1 MAAKS
6 NISIDR
12 LVVVAKNFEDIV
24 TDFPY
29 QGARDFEGGDKIHV
43 TGNQKYAI
51 DAAAF
56 SI

>member
-6 NISIDR
+6 NMSIDR

-43 TGNQKYAI
+43 TGNQKHLC
-51 DAAAF
+51 D
-56 SI
+56 

>member
-29 QGARDFEGGDKIHV
+29 QGARGFEGEDKIHV
-43 TGNQKYAI
+43 TGNQKNLCG
-51 DAAAF
+51 
-56 SI
+56 